1 MPPGAPLRAEDVV
14 VKKPNQFGKYYLFDR
29 INVGGMAEIYR
40 AKTFGLEGSE
50 RLVVVKKMIP
60 LIADD
65 RELVSMFI
73 DEAKLVVQLNHP
85 NIGQVS
91 DWGKVDESYYIA
103 MEYIAGRDLRSAA
116 QRCKQQVIDGSPTM
130 PLAQSCFIVMKLCE
144 ALDYAHNKK
153 DSIGKDLGLVHRD
166 VSPANVMI
174 SFEGEVKLIDFGV
187 AKIESVKR
195 QETEAGV
202 LKGKFGYLSPEQ
214 VRGEKLDR
222 RSDIFST
229 GIVLYELLTAERLFP
244 PDNDL
249 AVLDRI
255 KNVEVLPPT
264 AYNRKIPEELE
275 RIVMKALAPA
285 VADRYQTAMDL
296 HGDLQAFLYTSGEF
310 FSRKELAAWM
320 KRVFRAEFE
329 QEQLELDAVREF
341 RAAAPPVSGGA
352 SEPLA
357 RARATMSMAALRVP
371 EPSSTGRSGSKETG
385 AILALGPKQTGTV
398 RALGADSAAP
408 SSWTP
413 SNVKTRKHSSKP
425 PPTPRPSVQSITEAA
440 SSMARGGEPAR
451 PAASR
456 SGSAIPKV
464 APPPR
469 PGTGSRRAEGG
480 HEEDTT
486 VDGPLAGG
494 RLSDPKGE
502 AVGAASRAFLAASP
516 ASAYEGDT
524 RAYAPQSLDTGPDA
538 GDAETRAFGQ
548 FPADLA
554 EGGPTIAVPP
564 SEKTPVSAS
573 PAELPAPR
581 PQVPVTNPRPPAPRP
596 EPVAPAAPAAE
607 PLQSRAVPITA
618 PPPQLAVPQTMDLG
632 PAVTAA
638 VPRPRSAVPLVLLLL
653 MLVGTAAG
661 GVYWFVLRA
670 GELIIVAEP
679 GRELA
684 VVVDSRPVPLTE
696 SPVRL
701 QLKPGGHSVRIEHS
715 GHAPWSESLNIAAGE
730 TLIRNIRMESSA
742 PKTGGFT
749 LVSDPVGAAASLD
762 GASLGQVTPMRVQS
776 VVAGPH
782 TLELRLGNR
791 MWRQQINVEPGKLLE
806 VKATLP
812 PEEHKAATAPATETP
827 PDKAASPP
835 VATAPDKT
843 PPPSPP
849 PPATNP
855 PADTKAKP
863 VAEAP
868 RPEPKRPTPPRPKA
882 PKLALPKAPVP
893 VATGNFGY
901 LRVNSKP
908 WTKIIVD
915 GVDTGLN
922 TPQTSYRLTP
932 GTHKL
937 TLFNPQFNIKETFTI
952 TLNAGETQT
961 VIKDFLK

>member
-1 MPPGAPLRAEDVV
+1 M
-14 VKKPNQFGKYYLFDR
+14 KKPNQFGKYYLFDR

-103 MEYIAGRDLRSAA
+103 MEYIAGRDLRSVA
-116 QRCKQQVIDGSPTM
+116 QRCKQQVVDGSPTM

-153 DSIGKDLGLVHRD
+153 DSLGKDLGLVHRD

-174 SFEGEVKLIDFGV
+174 SYEGEVKLIDFGV
-187 AKIESVKR
+187 AKIESARR

-249 AVLDRI
+249 TVLDRI

-285 VADRYQTAMDL
+285 VADRYQMAMDL
-296 HGDLQAFLYTSGEF
+296 HADLQAFLYTSGEF

-329 QEQLELDAVREF
+329 QEQAELDAVREF
-341 RAAAPPVSGGA
+341 RGTAPPPSGGA

-371 EPSSTGRSGSKETG
+371 EPSSAGRVAGKETG
-385 AILALGPKQTGTV
+385 AILAISPKQTGAV
-398 RALGADSAAP
+398 RALGGDSAAP

-413 SNVKTRKHSSKP
+413 SNVKTRKHTSKP
-425 PPTPRPSVQSITEAA
+425 PPTPRPTVQSIAEAA
-440 SSMARGGEPAR
+440 STMARPEPAR
-451 PAASR
+451 PAAPPSR

-464 APPPR
+464 VVPR
-469 PGTGSRRAEGG
+469 AGVMTRASEGII
-480 HEEDTT
+480 EEDTT
-486 VDGPLAGG
+486 VDGPLGGG
-494 RLSDPKGE
+494 RISEPKSG
-502 AVGAASRAFLAASP
+502 VSGGRSFLASSP
-516 ASAYEGDT
+516 AEAYEGDT
-524 RAYAPQSLDTGPDA
+524 RAYAPTTLDSGPDA

-548 FPADLA
+548 FSSDLA

-564 SEKTPVSAS
+564 SERTPKS
-573 PAELPAPR
+573 PAPVEMPVARAAVPAAVPAAAPR
-581 PQVPVTNPRPPAPRP
+581 PVEPPVAAP
-596 EPVAPAAPAAE
+596 APAAPE
-607 PLQSRAVPITA
+607 PMQSRALPAVA
-618 PPPQLAVPQTMDLG
+618 PPQLAIPQTVDLG
-632 PAVTAA
+632 PAEQAA
-638 VPRPRSAVPLVLLLL
+638 APKQRSAAPLVLLLL
-653 MLVGTAAG
+653 LLVCAAFG
-661 GVYWFVLRA
+661 GAYWFLLRP
-670 GELIIVAEP
+670 GELIVVAEP

-684 VVVDSRPVPLTE
+684 VLVDSRPVPVTE

-701 QLKPGGHSVRIEHS
+701 QLKPGGHTVRIEHA
-715 GHAPWSESLNIAAGE
+715 GHSPWSEGLTIAAGE
-730 TLIRNIRMESSA
+730 TIIRNIRMESA
-742 PKTGGFT
+742 TPKTGGFT
-749 LVSDPVGAAASLD
+749 LVSEPAGAAASLD
-762 GASLGQVTPMRVQS
+762 GSPLGQVTPMRVQS
-776 VVAGPH
+776 VVAGAH
-782 TLELRLGNR
+782 TLELRLGSR
-791 MWRQQINVEPGKLLE
+791 TWRQQITVEPGKLLE
-806 VKATLP
+806 IKATLP
-812 PEEHKAATAPATETP
+812 AEEPGTPAASKSASAATPGSETP
-827 PDKAASPP
+827 PEK
-835 VATAPDKT
+835 TAVT
-843 PPPSPP
+843 PPAPP
-849 PPATNP
+849 PPAA
-855 PADTKAKP
+855 PAAAGTATDSRTKQA
-863 VAEAP
+863 AETP
-868 RPEPKRPTPPRPKA
+868 RPEPKRSTPPRPRP

>member
-1 MPPGAPLRAEDVV
+1 M
-14 VKKPNQFGKYYLFDR
+14 KKPNQFGKYYLFDR

-91 DWGKVDESYYIA
+91 DWGKVDDSYYIA
-103 MEYIAGRDLRSAA
+103 MEYISGRDLRTAA
-116 QRCKQQVIDGSPTM
+116 LRTKQQVVDGSPTM

-144 ALDYAHNKK
+144 ALDYAHTKK

-187 AKIESVKR
+187 AKIESARR

-222 RSDIFST
+222 RSDVFST

-244 PDNDL
+244 PDNEL
-249 AVLDRI
+249 LVLDRI

-296 HGDLQAFLYTSGEF
+296 HDDLQAFLYTSGEF
-310 FSRKELAAWM
+310 FSRKELSAWM
-320 KRVFRAEFE
+320 KRVFRVELE
-329 QEQLELDAVREF
+329 QELVELEAVREF
-341 RAAAPPVSGGA
+341 RAAAPPPSGGG

-357 RARATMSMAALRVP
+357 RVRATMSMAALRVP
-371 EPSSTGRSGSKETG
+371 EPAGGRGGSKETG
-385 AILALGPKQTGTV
+385 AMLALGPKQTGTL
-398 RALGADSAAP
+398 RALGGDSAAP

-413 SNVKTRKHSSKP
+413 SNSKTRKHSSRP
-425 PPTPRPSVQSITEAA
+425 PPTPRPSVGSIAEAA
-440 SSMARGGEPAR
+440 SSMARASETPR
-451 PAASR
+451 PSPSR
-456 SGSAIPKV
+456 SGSAIPKLT
-464 APPPR
+464 AQALSGPIQEI
-469 PGTGSRRAEGG
+469 SLD
-480 HEEDTT
+480 EDTS
-486 VDGPLAGG
+486 VDGPLGAGRLRDPQGSSAGG
-494 RLSDPKGE
+494 R
-502 AVGAASRAFLAASP
+502 AFLPTNSGE
-516 ASAYEGDT
+516 AYEGDT
-524 RAYAPQSLDTGPDA
+524 RSYAPTSLDDGPDA

-548 FPADLA
+548 LAADLA
-554 EGGPTIAVPP
+554 EGGPTMANPP
-564 SEKTPVSAS
+564 SERTPVSAP
-573 PAELPAPR
+573 PAEMPVPARAVAAVAEPRPVVPKTTPAATPAPDAL
-581 PQVPVTNPRPPAPRP
+581 P
-596 EPVAPAAPAAE
+596 
-607 PLQSRAVPITA
+607 SRAVSVVA
-618 PPPQLAVPQTMDLG
+618 PPPQLAAPPSMDLG
-632 PAVTAA
+632 PATPA
-638 VPRPRSAVPLVLLLL
+638 VPPKQRSAAPLVLLILL
-653 MLVGTAAG
+653 LLCGGAG
-661 GVYWFVLRA
+661 GAYWFLFRT
-670 GELIIVAEP
+670 GELFVFVEP
-679 GRELA
+679 GHELT
-684 VVVDSRPVPLTE
+684 VLVDSRPVPITD

-701 QLKPGGHSVRIEHS
+701 QLKPGEHNVRLEHA
-715 GHAPWSESLNIAAGE
+715 GYKPWSETINVRAGE
-730 TLIRNIRMESSA
+730 TTVRPPLQMEA
-742 PKTGGFT
+742 ILKPGGFI
-749 LVSDPVGAAASLD
+749 LVSEPPGAAASLD
-762 GASLGQVTPMRVQS
+762 GASLGLVTPMRVQS
-776 VVAGPH
+776 VGAGAH
-782 TLELRLGNR
+782 TLEVRLGNR
-791 MWRQQINVEPGKLLE
+791 TWRQQISVEPGKLLE
-806 VKATLP
+806 VKAVLP
-812 PEEHKAATAPATETP
+812 PEEGSKPGVTPPSVAENPEKPGVPPTTGTPEKPAVPATGPGPATT
-827 PDKAASPP
+827 PP
-835 VATAPDKT
+835 VAAKGNDEPGKAVTEPAHPT
-843 PPPSPP
+843 PPHT
-849 PPATNP
+849 A
-855 PADTKAKP
+855 
-863 VAEAP
+863 
-868 RPEPKRPTPPRPKA
+868 TPPRPRPPRVTIPRA
-882 PKLALPKAPVP
+882 PAP

-961 VIKDFLK
+961 VIKDFLR

>member
-116 QRCKQQVIDGSPTM
+116 QRCKQQVVDGSPTM

-187 AKIESVKR
+187 AKIESAKR

-329 QEQLELDAVREF
+329 QEQVELDAVREF
-341 RAAAPPVSGGA
+341 RAAAPPLSGGA

-357 RARATMSMAALRVP
+357 RARATMSMAAIRVP
-371 EPSSTGRSGSKETG
+371 DPSSAGRSGSKETG
-385 AILALGPKQTGTV
+385 AILALSPKQTGTV

-425 PPTPRPSVQSITEAA
+425 PPTPRPTVQSIAEAA
-440 SSMARGGEPAR
+440 SSMARAAEPAR
-451 PAASR
+451 PSTSR

-464 APPPR
+464 TPPPR
-469 PGTGSRRAEGG
+469 PGAAHLRAEGV

-486 VDGPLAGG
+486 VDGPLASG
-494 RLSDPKGE
+494 RLRDPKGE
-502 AVGAASRAFLAASP
+502 AVGAASRAFLASSQA
-516 ASAYEGDT
+516 AAYEGDT
-524 RAYAPQSLDTGPDA
+524 RAYAPTSLDSGPDA

-573 PAELPAPR
+573 PEMPVPRPVTPAASPRAAAPR
-581 PQVPVTNPRPPAPRP
+581 S
-596 EPVAPAAPAAE
+596 EPVAPAAE
-607 PLQSRAVPITA
+607 PVPVRAVPIAA

-632 PAVTAA
+632 PPVTEA
-638 VPRPRSAVPLVLLLL
+638 VPRQRSIAPLVLLML
-653 MLVGTAAG
+653 MLAGTVLG
-661 GVYWFVLRA
+661 GVYWFTLRA
-670 GELIIVAEP
+670 GELIVVAEP

-684 VVVDSRPVPLTE
+684 VLVDSRPIPLTE

-701 QLKPGGHSVRIEHS
+701 QLKPGGHTVRIEHT
-715 GHAPWSESLNIAAGE
+715 GHAPWTESLNIAAGE
-730 TLIRNIRMESSA
+730 TLIRNIRMESAA

-749 LVSDPVGAAASLD
+749 LVSEPVGAAASLD
-762 GASLGQVTPMRVQS
+762 GVSLGQVTPMRVQS
-776 VVAGPH
+776 VVTGPH
-782 TLELRLGNR
+782 TLELRLGSR
-791 MWRQQINVEPGKLLE
+791 MWRQQINVESGKLLE

-812 PEEHKAATAPATETP
+812 PEDHAFKPAPAPATETP

-835 VATAPDKT
+835 VATAPAKT

-849 PPATNP
+849 PVAPVAE
-855 PADTKAKP
+855 AKAKP

-868 RPEPKRPTPPRPKA
+868 RPEPKRPSPPRPHP

-952 TLNAGETQT
+952 TLSAGETQT

>member
-1 MPPGAPLRAEDVV
+1 VV

-40 AKTFGLEGSE
+40 AKTFGIEGSE

-91 DWGKVDESYYIA
+91 DWGKVDDSYYIA
-103 MEYIAGRDLRSAA
+103 MEYISGRDLRSVA
-116 QRCKQQVIDGSPTM
+116 QRCKQQLVDGSPTM
-130 PLAQSCFIVMKLCE
+130 PVAQSCFIVMKLCE

-153 DSIGKDLGLVHRD
+153 DSLGKDLGLVHRD

-187 AKIESVKR
+187 AKVDSTRR

-222 RSDIFST
+222 RSDVFST

-244 PDNDL
+244 PDNEL
-249 AVLDRI
+249 QVLDRI

-264 AYNRKIPEELE
+264 AYNRRIPEELE

-296 HGDLQAFLYTSGEF
+296 HDDLQAFLYTSGEF

-320 KRVFRAEFE
+320 KRVFRADFE
-329 QEQLELDAVREF
+329 TEQAELDAVREF
-341 RAAAPPVSGGA
+341 RAAAPATAGGA
-352 SEPLA
+352 NEPLA

-371 EPSSTGRSGSKETG
+371 EPAGGRVPGKETG
-385 AILALGPKQTGTV
+385 AILATSPKQTGTV
-398 RALGADSAAP
+398 RALGVDSAAP

-425 PPTPRPSVQSITEAA
+425 PPTPRPAVQSISEAA
-440 SSMARGGEPAR
+440 AAMGRPAEPAR
-451 PAASR
+451 AASR
-456 SGSAIPKV
+456 SGVAFPKV
-464 APPPR
+464 TAAPAV
-469 PGTGSRRAEGG
+469 TEVSID
-480 HEEDTT
+480 EDTA
-486 VDGPLAGG
+486 VDGPLGGG
-494 RLSDPKGE
+494 RISEPRSEPPVAKRLF
-502 AVGAASRAFLAASP
+502 ATAP
-516 ASAYEGDT
+516 AENYEGDT
-524 RAYAPQSLDTGPDA
+524 RAYAPTSLASGPDA

-548 FPADLA
+548 LA
-554 EGGPTIAVPP
+554 AEAVEGGPTVAVPP
-564 SEKTPVSAS
+564 SERTPVSPPPSQITPPKA
-573 PAELPAPR
+573 AAP
-581 PQVPVTNPRPPAPRP
+581 VAAPKSSAV
-596 EPVAPAAPAAE
+596 VAPAAAAPPVAE
-607 PLQSRAVPITA
+607 PLRSRSVPVVTPLPTLAAPPSMDLSPAVPA
-618 PPPQLAVPQTMDLG
+618 SPPKQ
-632 PAVTAA
+632 
-638 VPRPRSAVPLVLLLL
+638 RSAAPLVLLLL
-653 MLVGTAAG
+653 LLVCAGLGGT
-661 GVYWFVLRA
+661 YWFLLRP
-670 GELIIVAEP
+670 GELIVVAEP

-684 VVVDSRPVPLTE
+684 VLVDSNPVPVTE

-701 QLKPGGHSVRIEHS
+701 QLKPGFHSVRIEHA
-715 GHAPWSESLNIAAGE
+715 GNTPWSEGLNVGPGE
-730 TLIRNIRMESSA
+730 TLVRNIRMELSA

-749 LVSDPVGAAASLD
+749 LVSEPAGAAASLD

-776 VVAGPH
+776 VIAGAH

-812 PEEHKAATAPATETP
+812 PEDQNGASKPATEPAVADNTSKPATP
-827 PDKAASPP
+827 P
-835 VATAPDKT
+835 T
-843 PPPSPP
+843 PSPP
-849 PPATNP
+849 PAPETAPSKAPAGNP
-855 PADTKAKP
+855 AQPKGKQ

-868 RPEPKRPTPPRPKA
+868 HPEPKRPAPRPRQT
-882 PKLALPKAPVP
+882 KLTLPKAPLP
-893 VATGNFGY
+893 TAGGNFGY

-922 TPQTSYRLTP
+922 TPQTS
-932 GTHKL
+932 
-937 TLFNPQFNIKETFTI
+937 
-952 TLNAGETQT
+952 
-961 VIKDFLK
+961 